1 MTVERGRDW
10 GGVGPVPTDAV
21 VASGN
26 AELRAVITEARRA
39 DRPIPHVALTGGDL
53 CRTLGGR
60 GRAVPGGTGSRVVV
74 DIGSVLLDGRL
85 HWFAAHLVARSPG
98 GVGRWWVAANAAHLG
113 RWNLAPRAHPGDG
126 LLDILDADLRPA
138 AQIGA
143 WRRLGRGEHV
153 PHPGISYRRVP
164 AVQIAFER
172 PVTVRLDGEVMGRVR
187 SLSVRIEPEVLRLT
201 V

>member
-10 GGVGPVPTDAV
+10 GGPGSVPADAV
-21 VASGN
+21 VAASN
-26 AELRAVITEARRA
+26 AALRAVITSARRA
-39 DRPIPHVALTGGDL
+39 DRPIPDVALVGGDL

-60 GRAVPGGTGSRVVV
+60 GEAVPGGTGTRVVV

-98 GVGRWWVAANAAHLG
+98 GMGRWWVAANAAHHG

-126 LLDILDADLRPA
+126 LLDVLDGALRPA
-138 AQIGA
+138 AKIAA
-143 WRRLGRGEHV
+143 WRRLGRGDHV
-153 PHPGISYRRVP
+153 PHPDIGYRRVP
-164 AVQIAFER
+164 AVQITFDR
-172 PVTVRLDGEVMGRVR
+172 PLTVRLDGEVVGRFR
-187 SLSVRIEPEVLRLT
+187 NLSVRIEPEVLRLA

>member
-10 GGVGPVPTDAV
+10 GGPGSVPADAV
-21 VASGN
+21 VAANN
-26 AELRAVITEARRA
+26 AALRAVITSAMRA
-39 DRPIPHVALTGGDL
+39 DRPIPDVALVGGDL

-60 GRAVPGGTGSRVVV
+60 GEAVPGGTGTRVVV

-98 GVGRWWVAANAAHLG
+98 GMGRWWVAANAAHHG

-126 LLDILDADLRPA
+126 LLDVLDGALRPA
-138 AQIGA
+138 AKIAA
-143 WRRLGRGEHV
+143 WRRLGRGDHV
-153 PHPGISYRRVP
+153 PHPDIGYRRVP
-164 AVQIAFER
+164 ALQIAFDR
-172 PVTVRLDGEVMGRVR
+172 PLTVRLDGEVVGRFR
-187 SLSVRIEPEVLRLT
+187 NLSVRIEPEVLRLA

>member
-10 GGVGPVPTDAV
+10 GGPGSVPADAV
-21 VASGN
+21 VVASN
-26 AELRAVITEARRA
+26 AALRAVITSARRA
-39 DRPIPHVALTGGDL
+39 DRPIPHVALVGGDL

-60 GRAVPGGTGSRVVV
+60 GEAVPGGTGTRVVV

-98 GVGRWWVAANAAHLG
+98 GMGRWWVAANAAHHG

-126 LLDILDADLRPA
+126 LLDVLDGALRPA
-138 AQIGA
+138 AKIAA
-143 WRRLGRGEHV
+143 WRRLVRGDHV
-153 PHPGISYRRVP
+153 PHPDIGYRRVP
-164 AVQIAFER
+164 AVQTTFDR
-172 PVTVRLDGEVMGRVR
+172 PLTVRLDGEVVGRFR
-187 SLSVRIEPEVLRLT
+187 NLSVRIEPEVLCLA